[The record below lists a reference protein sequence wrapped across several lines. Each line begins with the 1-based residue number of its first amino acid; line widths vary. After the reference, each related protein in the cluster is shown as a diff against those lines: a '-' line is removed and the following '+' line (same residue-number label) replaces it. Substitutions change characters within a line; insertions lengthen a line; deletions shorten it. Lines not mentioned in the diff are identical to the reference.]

1 MMNHIELLNNA
12 VGMLKEKGQSYG
24 PADECFERISII
36 SSAILGKNIST
47 YDAAIILHAVKLARM
62 QTARTHNDNYI
73 DGINYLAF
81 AGQFASRRDSVD
93 VAMEEDIRAMARNLA
108 PSNPPMP
115 PATPVNLTDPK

>member
-1 MMNHIELLNNA
+1 MNHIELLNNA

-24 PADECFERISII
+24 PVDDCFERISII
-36 SSAILGKNIST
+36 TSTILGKHIST
-47 YDAAIILHAVKLARM
+47 YDCAIILHAVKLARM
-62 QTARTHNDNYI
+62 QTERTKSDNYI

-93 VAMEEDIRAMARNLA
+93 VAMEDDIRAMARNLA